1 MNKLT
6 KIGASALCGSLVA
19 VSAAHA
25 GSLSVAGSATATW
38 NKDEGEVTGNP
49 LGMNSGMTFTGTG
62 ELDDGS
68 TVTLTLT
75 QADQTAYS
83 AGSITWAIPG
93 IGTLGLDQ
101 SGSGLDRLDDMMPTA
116 WEETNGTGLDTGLAT
131 VAGVGGS
138 TNIEWTLDSGMLP
151 DGVSAH
157 VAYTPRA
164 TGNFANDKA
173 ATGAGTASTG
183 SGYDIVVQHSGL
195 ADGLNVFAGYSH
207 IDQISVSGVR
217 DDDRTQYSIGFTYAV
232 GSVTLGAQISE
243 DDMAATT
250 GTQAYDNLAYGISFA
265 VNDDLTLS
273 YGAHE
278 STAESV
284 DTAEVDNE
292 AESIQLSYSM
302 GGASIKVAET
312 SVDNAK
318 YSSANDWD
326 GTTVA
331 LTLAF

>member
-116 WEETNGTGLDTGLAT
+116 WEETNGTGLNTGLAT
-131 VAGVGGS
+131 VAGVGSS

-157 VAYTPRA
+157 VAMTPRA
-164 TGNFANDKA
+164 SGNFANDKA
-173 ATGAGTASTG
+173 GGGAGNATGGAGW
-183 SGYDIVVQHSGL
+183 DVVVQHSGL

-207 IDQISVSGVR
+207 IDQAASSTER
-217 DDDRTQYSIGFTYAV
+217 DDDREQYAIGFTYAV
-232 GSVTLGAQISE
+232 GSVTLGMQHSY
-243 DDMAATT
+243 DNMNATT
-250 GTQAYDNLAYGISFA
+250 GTEAYDNMAYGISFA
-265 VNDDLTLS
+265 VNDDLTIS
-273 YGAHE
+273 YGVHNSTSE
-278 STAESV
+278 SKDST
-284 DTAEVDNE
+284 EVDNE

-302 GGASIKVAET
+302 GGASIKIAES

-326 GTTVA
+326 GSTVA
-331 LTLAF
+331 LSLAF